1 MPGRPG
7 LARNRVAVKLI
18 VPDDIKQLAIVNLI
32 ERGAERIGGG
42 IADAS
47 ATLFQRAVLAAGK
60 SELLAEILVFLYGPA
75 EQACPLSGAS
85 ARGKR
90 LGIKFENEP
99 PVDGLTIGQKR

>member
-1 MPGRPG
+1 MARRRG
-7 LARNRVAVKLI
+7 LAGNRIAVELI
-18 VPDDIKQLAIVNLI
+18 VPDDIKQLAIVDLI

-47 ATLFQRAVLAAGK
+47 AALFQRAVLAAGK
-60 SELLAEILVFLYGPA
+60 SELLAEILLFLYGPA

-90 LGIKFENEP
+90 LGIELEDEL
-99 PVDGLTIGQKR
+99 PVDGLTIGQ